1 MDTSTALTTGTD
13 IPLKQN
19 KTAKN
24 NTNFFFITF
33 SNQFEMRPNLAV
45 LSPPAQFTRCGG
57 RTLSELATCRAVA
70 PRRRMARSSR
80 VLLHPSVAGANQS
93 ELNGAPGVSDMAGG
107 QGSRPGGS
115 V

>member
-45 LSPPAQFTRCGG
+45 LSPPAQFTSRS
-57 RTLSELATCRAVA
+57 REEFSEFGFDH
-70 PRRRMARSSR
+70 RRVPAES
-80 VLLHPSVAGANQS
+80 
-93 ELNGAPGVSDMAGG
+93 
-107 QGSRPGGS
+107 
-115 V
+115 